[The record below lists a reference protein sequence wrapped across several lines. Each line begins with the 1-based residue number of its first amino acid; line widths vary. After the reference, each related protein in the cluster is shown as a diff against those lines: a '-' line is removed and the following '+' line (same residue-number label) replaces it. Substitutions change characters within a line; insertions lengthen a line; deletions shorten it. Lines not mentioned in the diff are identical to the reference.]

1 MALIHHILN
10 AMENIDQRYLVQ
22 QNKISDDGKK
32 PPVFA
37 KVMRSKEGRFEGVS
51 FIKNKEKA
59 TVMTVAEAEEAIK
72 WATSKKPNAR
82 EYETK
87 IICLGQ

>member
-1 MALIHHILN
+1 
-10 AMENIDQRYLVQ
+10 MENLDQRYLVQ
-22 QNKISDDGKK
+22 QNKIADGDTK

-37 KVMRSKEGRFEGVS
+37 KVMRSKDGKFEGVS

-59 TVMTVAEAEEAIK
+59 TIMTVAEAQEAID
-72 WATSKKPNAR
+72 WSQAKKPNAK
-82 EYETK
+82 EYNTK

>member
-1 MALIHHILN
+1 
-10 AMENIDQRYLVQ
+10 METIDQRYLVQ

-37 KVMRSKEGRFEGVS
+37 KVMRSKEGKFEGVS

-59 TVMTVAEAEEAIK
+59 TIMTVSQAQEVID
-72 WATSKKPNAR
+72 WAAKKKDSAKD
-82 EYETK
+82 YATK
-87 IICLGQ
+87 IICVGQ